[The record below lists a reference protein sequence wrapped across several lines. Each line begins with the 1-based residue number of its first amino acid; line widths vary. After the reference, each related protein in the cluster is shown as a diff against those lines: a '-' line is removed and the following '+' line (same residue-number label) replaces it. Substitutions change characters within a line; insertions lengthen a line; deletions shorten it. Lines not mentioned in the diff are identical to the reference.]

1 MRMHIGAPAQA
12 VPFPVTSAHLSASLA
27 NGMPVHNAV
36 RTWVNQFIVQTLNG
50 LTLAGIMFLVSSGFT
65 LVFGVMRITNL
76 AHGAIYLLGGYIA
89 YSTIQVVGNFFVGM
103 LVAGLATA
111 LLGVVLE
118 RTLIKRMR
126 GQVMAELLATLGL
139 VYVIN
144 DLALAT
150 WGGNPL
156 SLTLPGF
163 LQNSTTLPGG
173 IVYPNGRFFI
183 LVVAALIGVF
193 LYYLLRRTRVG
204 AIVRAGVDDRPM
216 VGAMGIN
223 VRLVFTMVFAL
234 GALLAGVGGALGGT
248 VFTLAPNADAEI
260 LTFALVVVIVG
271 GLGSFEGAVL
281 GSLIVGLL
289 SNYGQAYFPALAYF
303 ALFAP
308 LVVILLVR
316 PQGLLG
322 RAAA

>member
-1 MRMHIGAPAQA
+1 
-12 VPFPVTSAHLSASLA
+12 
-27 NGMPVHNAV
+27 V
-36 RTWVNQFIVQTLNG
+36 RIRVNQFIVQTMNG

-89 YSTIQVVGNFFVGM
+89 YSTIQLVGNFFVG
-103 LVAGLATA
+103 VIAAGLAMA

-139 VYVIN
+139 VYVMN
-144 DLALAT
+144 DLALAI
-150 WGGNPL
+150 WGGDPL
-156 SLTLPGF
+156 SLRLPGV
-163 LQNSTTLPGG
+163 LRESSTLPGG
-173 IVYPNGRFFI
+173 IVYPNGRLFI
-183 LVVAALIGVF
+183 LLLAVLIGLALF
-193 LYYLLRRTRVG
+193 YLLRRTRVG
-204 AIVRAGVDDRPM
+204 AIVRAGVDNKAM
-216 VGAMGIN
+216 VSAMGIN

-248 VFTLAPNADAEI
+248 VLGLAPNADAEI
-260 LTFALVVVIVG
+260 LTFALIVVIVG

-308 LVVILLVR
+308 LVLVLLVR

-322 RAAA
+322 RTAA

>member
-89 YSTIQVVGNFFVGM
+89 YSTIQLADNFFIG
-103 LVAGLATA
+103 LVAAGLSMAV
-111 LLGVVLE
+111 LGVVLE

-139 VYVIN
+139 VYVMN
-144 DLALAT
+144 DLALAI
-150 WGGNPL
+150 WGGDPL
-156 SLTLPGF
+156 SLRLPGV
-163 LQNSTTLPGG
+163 LRESSTLPGG
-173 IVYPNGRFFI
+173 IVYPNGRLFI
-183 LVVAALIGVF
+183 LLLAVLIGLALF
-193 LYYLLRRTRVG
+193 YLLRRTRVG
-204 AIVRAGVDDRPM
+204 AIVRAGVDNKAM
-216 VGAMGIN
+216 VSAMGIN

-248 VFTLAPNADAEI
+248 VLGLAPNADAEI
-260 LTFALVVVIVG
+260 LTFALIVVIVG

-308 LVVILLVR
+308 LVLVLLVR

-322 RAAA
+322 RTVA